1 MTSLKTSI
9 ESVGLKIGLITSLGL
24 LAYFFIMK
32 ALGLSQIIELRIFN
46 FLILGT
52 GICYGIH
59 KLKKELHE
67 ENFYLKGLVEGLF
80 ISLVAL
86 VPFATVIAFY
96 LEYVDIGLMNQIKS
110 GLASGEYI
118 NGFTIFVVVFM
129 EGIASGAIITYC
141 AMQYF
146 KSVWSEKEQKWV

>member
-1 MTSLKTSI
+1 MTSLKPSI
-9 ESVGLKIGLITSLGL
+9 ESVGLKIGLITSLSL

-52 GICYGIH
+52 GICYGIY

-86 VPFATVIAFY
+86 VPFATIIAFY
-96 LEYVDIGLMNQIKS
+96 LEYVDIGLMNHIKS

-118 NGFTIFVVVFM
+118 NGFTIFVVIFM